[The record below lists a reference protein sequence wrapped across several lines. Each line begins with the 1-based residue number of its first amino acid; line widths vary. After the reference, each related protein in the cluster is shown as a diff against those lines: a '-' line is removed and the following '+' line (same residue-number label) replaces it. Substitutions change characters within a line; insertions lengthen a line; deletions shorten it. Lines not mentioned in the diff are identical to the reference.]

1 VRTANNNGN
10 AGSNQS
16 SPGVVFYGETL
27 RGDFPG
33 KKMNETKHSSITW
46 MDLLWLVFLVALALL
61 PPEREIH
68 KQLILVAF
76 GVMQL
81 GEGWLIARMPRRGAA
96 YVVLIK
102 IGLATLLIDHT
113 GELSINS
120 SYYPIYYLPVVT
132 AAEYFGS
139 LATLLWTALASAA
152 YCSYLYPALQEY
164 EITIDNYKL
173 LAIRILFFFLASM
186 VVNRYVVES
195 RRQTQ
200 RYQETAETLAETN
213 RRLEQAQAEARR
225 SERLAA
231 LGQLSAGLAHE
242 IRNPLGVIKGSAE
255 MLTQK
260 LGQSNPLATE
270 LAGYISTE
278 TNRLSALVTR
288 FLDFARPLHA
298 DLSPSDIS
306 AVLDRALNDVAQFWK
321 GAPVRVEKKYG
332 PNLPT
337 VPMDESLCEQAFLNI
352 VQNAYDAMSAEGG
365 GSLRVD
371 VKKSQRETREGGI
384 TDGVE
389 VRITDSGPGIP
400 QELREQI
407 FNPFVTT
414 KKTGVGLGLS
424 IVSKI
429 IDGHHGSIRIENAS
443 ESESGARGACFVIF
457 LPAASEAATAADR
470 AHLVIS

>member
-1 VRTANNNGN
+1 
-10 AGSNQS
+10 
-16 SPGVVFYGETL
+16 
-27 RGDFPG
+27 
-33 KKMNETKHSSITW
+33 MNETKRQSVNW
-46 MDLLWLVFLVALALL
+46 MDFLWLLFLAGLALL
-61 PPEREIH
+61 PPREEWH
-68 KQLILVAF
+68 KQVILLAF

-81 GEGWLIARMPRRGAA
+81 SEGWLIARLPQRGPT

-102 IGLATLLIDHT
+102 ILLATALVNHT
-113 GELSINS
+113 EEISINS
-120 SYYPIYYLPVVT
+120 SYWPIYFLPVMT
-132 AAEYFGS
+132 AAEYFS
-139 LATLLWTALASAA
+139 PLATLLWTTLASAA
-152 YCSYLYPALQEY
+152 YCSNLYLDPDIRELEIPAESY
-164 EITIDNYKL
+164 GL
-173 LAIRILFFFLASM
+173 LGIRLLFFYLAGM
-186 VVNRYVVES
+186 LVNRFVTEA

-213 RRLEQAQAEARR
+213 RRLEQVQAEARR

-260 LGQSNPLATE
+260 VADSSPLMTE

-298 DLSPSDIS
+298 DLTLSDIS

-321 GAPVRVEKKYG
+321 GAPVRVEKQYQS
-332 PNLPT
+332 NLPL
-337 VPMDESLCEQAFLNI
+337 VPLDEGLCEQAFLNI
-352 VQNAYDAMSAEGG
+352 IQNAYDAMNVDGG
-365 GSLRVD
+365 GRLRVTAIR
-371 VKKSQRETREGGI
+371 SRHNAQNGGSI
-384 TDGVE
+384 EGVE
-389 VRITDSGPGIP
+389 IRIADSGPGVP
-400 QELREQI
+400 PELREQI

-414 KKTGVGLGLS
+414 KKSGVGLGLS

-429 IDGHHGSIRIENAS
+429 IDGHHGLIRIESSPETGEN
-443 ESESGARGACFVIF
+443 GTRPPGACFVIF
-457 LPAASEAATAADR
+457 LPAAVETAAADK